1 MSKLARPAQSTFSA
15 ARILAA
21 LLAACGLMTLAPQI
35 VSAQTAQAPVPPAA
49 AGEAIYQSHCAM
61 CHDHPDATRAP
72 SRDNLAV
79 MRPQAIQFAL
89 TEGKMKAQ
97 GANLSDET
105 RGQLIQYLTGKS
117 VTAADNAKDNA
128 WAEKMMCPADR
139 RTADLKGPPTV
150 SGFGYDRHN
159 TRNLTARE
167 AGLTKAQ
174 LSNMELAWAIA
185 VPDAA
190 TMRSQPAVVGKTVFW
205 PVADAGAMYAFD
217 VSQPMKP
224 CITWVYKTAGP
235 LRTSAA
241 YGEIADGRG
250 VLAFGG
256 FDTTLYVVDART
268 GQLIWKKKVGTYS
281 YSLTTG
287 TPVVL
292 KSRLIVPV
300 SQYEIMVAAPNGQ
313 TCCTNHGYV
322 LSLDPATGAQQWRYD
337 TMPEA
342 TPVKDRG
349 DGKMLYG
356 PSGAPIWDSPAVD
369 EKNGLIYIGTGES
382 NSLPVSRNTDAMIA
396 IGLNDGK
403 QRWSHQGTDKDIF
416 LSGCGPHPKP
426 TQLNCAAD
434 TVYRDVDFGASMVLA
449 HPAGGPAMMFAG
461 QKSGAVWGMNPAT
474 GEKIWR
480 NPLGTGSPLGGVHW
494 GLAYDRG
501 MVYAPVSLAGHN
513 LPDETVDTAT
523 IKSGL
528 YALDARTGAIKW
540 LYATTPDCTPERMK
554 RLPSCQRY
562 SGLSTAPSVI
572 DGAVVEGGLDG
583 YLYVIDGATGALLWK
598 YDTTMPVQGINGV
611 EGKGGSID
619 AASITAANGLL
630 LVNSGYG
637 MFGETPGNVILA
649 FRAKGR

>member
-1 MSKLARPAQSTFSA
+1 MRDFTGLSGRVRIFAVALSAFCISIIGAATASAQAT
-15 ARILAA
+15 
-21 LLAACGLMTLAPQI
+21 
-35 VSAQTAQAPVPPAA
+35 QTAQAPLPPAA
-49 AGEAIYQSHCAM
+49 VGETIYKSHCAM

-72 SRDNLAV
+72 SRDNLAA

-89 TEGKMKAQ
+89 TQGKMKAQ
-97 GANLSDET
+97 GADLTDET
-105 RGQLIQYLTGKS
+105 RAQLIKFLTGKS
-117 VTAADNAKDNA
+117 VSAADSAKDNA
-128 WAEKMMCPADR
+128 WVDKMMCAADR
-139 RTADLKGPPTV
+139 RTVDLKAPATI
-150 SGFGYDRHN
+150 STFGYDIHN
-159 TRNLTARE
+159 TRHLTALQ

-174 LSNMELAWAIA
+174 LSNMELAWSIAI
-185 VPDAA
+185 PDGA
-190 TMRSQPAVVGKTVFW
+190 TMRSEPAVVGKTVFW
-205 PVADAGAMYAFD
+205 PIADAGALYAFD
-217 VSQPMKP
+217 VSQPTSP
-224 CITWVYKTAGP
+224 CIKWVYKTGGP

-241 YGEIADGRG
+241 YGVIADGRG
-250 VLAFGG
+250 VIAFGG
-256 FDTTLYVVDART
+256 YDTTLYLVDAAN
-268 GQLIWKKKVGTYS
+268 GQLVWKKKVGTYS

-287 TPVVL
+287 TPVIL
-292 KSRLIVPV
+292 KSRIIVPV

-337 TMPEA
+337 TMAEA
-342 TPVKDRG
+342 APVRDRG

-356 PSGAPIWDSPAVD
+356 PSGAPIWNSPAID
-369 EKNGLIYIGTGES
+369 EKRGLIYFGTGES
-382 NSLPVSRNTDAMIA
+382 NSMPVSKNTDAMIA

-403 QRWSHQGTDKDIF
+403 ERWSHQGTDKDIF
-416 LSGCGPHPKP
+416 LSGCGLHPKP
-426 TQLNCAAD
+426 TQLNCEAN
-434 TVYRDVDFGASMVLA
+434 TVYRDVDFGASMILA
-449 HPAGGPAMMFAG
+449 HPPGGPAVMLAG
-461 QKSGAVWGMNPAT
+461 QKSGAVWGLDPVS
-474 GEKIWR
+474 GKVIWR

-494 GLAYDRG
+494 GLAYDKG
-501 MVYAPVSLAGHN
+501 MVYAPVSIVGKN

-528 YALDARTGAIKW
+528 YALDAETGRVKW
-540 LYATTPDCTPERMK
+540 MFATTPDCTPERMK

-583 YLYVIDGATGALLWK
+583 YLYVLDGSTGALLWK
-598 YDTTMPVQGINGV
+598 YDTTGSVQGINGV

-649 FRAKGR
+649 FKTKGR